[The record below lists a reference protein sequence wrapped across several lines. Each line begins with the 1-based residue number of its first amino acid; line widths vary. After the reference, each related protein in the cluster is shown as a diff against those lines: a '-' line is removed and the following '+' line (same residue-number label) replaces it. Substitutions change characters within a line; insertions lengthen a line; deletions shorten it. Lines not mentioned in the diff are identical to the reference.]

1 MSNRRTPESI
11 QYEIDLLKGEMV
23 EVRNWEIENA
33 RTTLL
38 TFGFKYSELIPIVVK
53 YEKLIERVRLMM
65 PLEAIKSTETHEN
78 Y

>member
-1 MSNRRTPESI
+1 
-11 QYEIDLLKGEMV
+11 MV

-53 YEKLIERVRLMM
+53 YEKLLNQVYQLQVARGDKINGD
-65 PLEAIKSTETHEN
+65 A
-78 Y
+78 